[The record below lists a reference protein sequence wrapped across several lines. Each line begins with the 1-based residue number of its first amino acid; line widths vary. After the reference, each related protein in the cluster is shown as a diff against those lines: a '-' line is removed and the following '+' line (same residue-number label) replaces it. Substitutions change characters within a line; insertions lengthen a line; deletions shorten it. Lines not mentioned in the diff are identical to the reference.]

1 MRYVSTRGKAPPL
14 DFESA
19 MLAGLA
25 SDGGL
30 YVPER
35 WPRFSEADIA
45 GFSGLTYEETA
56 FRVMKPFVGE
66 SVSDA
71 NLRDYVERSYEGFG
85 HAARCP
91 LAQIEPNVF
100 LLELF
105 HGPTL
110 AFKDFAMQLV
120 ARLFQAALSRRGE
133 RATIIG
139 ATSGDTGSAAIEA
152 FRGLESVSVF
162 ILFPEGRVSEVQ
174 RRQMTTPRD
183 SNVHA
188 LAVRGDFDDCQAR
201 VKDMFNDA
209 RFRREMSLAGINSIN
224 WARVAA
230 QMVYYF
236 ASASALGAPARKV
249 SFTVPTGN
257 FGDIF
262 AGHAARASGL
272 PIERLVLATN
282 QNDILDRAIGSGHY
296 RTADVK
302 PSISPSMDIQVSS
315 NFERALFEACGRDG
329 NAIAGMMAR
338 LASEGGFEI
347 AEPALTWLRE
357 RFASGTC
364 TEAETI
370 ETIAKTFRRS
380 GAVVCPHTAVG
391 IKVASNQGA
400 SRGTAPM
407 VSLATA
413 HPAKFPE
420 AVERAIGISPK
431 LPARFDGIHRAAER
445 VHSVDNDIDEI
456 KDAIRGGLPA

>member
-1 MRYVSTRGKAPPL
+1 MRYVSTRGDAPPL

-35 WPRFSEADIA
+35 WPEIAESEIA
-45 GFSGLTYEETA
+45 ELAGLTYEETA
-56 FRVMKPFVGE
+56 FRVMRPFVGDSFSE
-66 SVSDA
+66 SEFRRHVA
-71 NLRDYVERSYEGFG
+71 RAYEGFG
-85 HAARCP
+85 HSARCP
-91 LAQIEPNVF
+91 LVQLEPNSF

-120 ARLFQAALSRRGE
+120 AQLFQASLFRRGE

-174 RRQMTTPRD
+174 RRQMTTPREG
-183 SNVHA
+183 NVHA

-209 RFRREMSLAGINSIN
+209 SFRREMALAGINSIN

-236 ASASALGAPARKV
+236 ASAAALGSPARKV
-249 SFTVPTGN
+249 SFSVPTGN

-262 AGHAARASGL
+262 AGYAARASGL
-272 PIERLVLATN
+272 PIENLVLATN
-282 QNDILDRAIGSGHY
+282 QNDILDRAVRSGQY
-296 RTADVK
+296 RTAGVK

-315 NFERALFEACGRDG
+315 NFERALYEASGRDG
-329 NAIAGMMAR
+329 EAVAGMMAK
-338 LASEGGFEI
+338 LASEGGFKI
-347 AEPALTWLRE
+347 GKPLLAWLRAQ
-357 RFASGTC
+357 FASGNC
-364 TEAETI
+364 TEEDTVD
-370 ETIAKTFRRS
+370 TIAQVFRRS
-380 GAVVCPHTAVG
+380 GEIVCPHTAVG
-391 IKVASNQGA
+391 IKVACDQPVAKGGS
-400 SRGTAPM
+400 PM
-407 VSLATA
+407 VNLATA
-413 HPAKFPE
+413 HPAKFPDAVKE
-420 AVERAIGISPK
+420 ATGVTPK
-431 LPARFDGIHRAAER
+431 LPARFDGLERAAER
-445 VHSVDNDIDEI
+445 MHRVGNDIEEI
-456 KDAIRGGLPA
+456 KDAIRKGLPA